1 MRPLEVEIESR
12 WRVNVRGPQSWE
24 LCRQAGRRKPAWS
37 RAARAWVVSER
48 TSRDVVAMAEAA
60 GLNVVVTG
68 PRTAAVRA
76 QPAGLIEQPDA
87 VEWGLW

>member
-37 RAARAWVVSER
+37 RVARAWVVSER
-48 TSRDVVAMAEAA
+48 TSRDVLAMAEAA
-60 GLNVVVTG
+60 GLNIVVTG
-68 PRTAAVRA
+68 PRTVTVPT
-76 QPAGLIEQPDA
+76 QPAELTEQPQA
-87 VEWGLW
+87 VEWSLW